1 MGVFLSVGA
10 ETPSASLS
18 ITSTMAYWV
27 GGIDTLGQGEPSIRR
42 IKSLACI
49 QATQEVSL
57 HNTPISRT
65 IQFTTLKPLVRG
77 ALGVV
82 KPYLIKKQDEIKKD
96 REQNAFLAQEDD
108 NTA

>member
-1 MGVFLSVGA
+1 
-10 ETPSASLS
+10 
-18 ITSTMAYWV
+18 MAYWV
-27 GGIDTLGQGEPSIRR
+27 GGIDTLGQGEPSIRP
-42 IKSLACI
+42 IKSLDKLSVVVTKAACI